1 MKKNILKLRIL
12 GMVTFLIY
20 LLSVMF
26 LPSKTTSYNF
36 IQIQQLLIII
46 SVASFAIVMALQVYR
61 FYIKTYAKEEEVDEY
76 F

>member
-26 LPSKTTSYNF
+26 SPPTTTSYNF
-36 IQIQQLLIII
+36 TQVQQLLIII
-46 SVASFAIVMALQVYR
+46 SVASFAIVMAMQVYR
-61 FYIKTYAKEEEVDEY
+61 FYIKTYAKEDDEY
-76 F
+76 L